1 MTRKEILDVLRRC
14 ASVRINENGDA
25 ENIGSIAR
33 SWNPALHPGS
43 TYPDHYYRCKAE
55 LESLPWHVVADP
67 RNPKDCEY
75 PSENGTYVTMLDCNE
90 HEVLTND
97 FRDGF
102 WTLYHKT
109 HVKWWMRLPEDEG
122 KEEKRLIT
130 KQFLEKHGFEY
141 LERFGFWYRDVS
153 FPYSYNVKNIRD
165 GIAFR
170 YRYDKKELETQRYY
184 PVGADDTEYHSEE
197 DGYRLIEEY
206 AKEGLFS

>member
-1 MTRKEILDVLRRC
+1 MLRRC

-33 SWNPALHPGS
+33 SWNPALHPES

-90 HEVLTND
+90 HEVLTNH

-109 HVKWWMRLPEDEG
+109 HVKWWMKLPDADNTDEG
-122 KEEKRLIT
+122 AAE
-130 KQFLEKHGFEY
+130 
-141 LERFGFWYRDVS
+141 
-153 FPYSYNVKNIRD
+153 NVAGHSTATGRNGD
-165 GIAFR
+165 GNDGDAGIASAVVTF
-170 YRYDKKELETQRYY
+170 LAAAT
-184 PVGADDTEYHSEE
+184 VFV
-197 DGYRLIEEY
+197 LIGISVVLSVQGVPSWCVVLVD
-206 AKEGLFS
+206 AIIGISLLLIGNKVWNTLKGI